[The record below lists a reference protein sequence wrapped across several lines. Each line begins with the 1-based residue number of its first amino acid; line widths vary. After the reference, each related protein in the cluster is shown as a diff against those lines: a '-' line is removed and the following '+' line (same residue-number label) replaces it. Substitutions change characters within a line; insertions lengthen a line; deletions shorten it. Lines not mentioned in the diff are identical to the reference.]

1 MSRAPRPDARAR
13 PSVRLHLLAARGLA
27 ALGSAAAGLALAQGA
42 STCYVRA
49 PSDAASASAA
59 SLPTPDHV
67 GIRRKSDKLF
77 ELDISV
83 AGPAQASCSV
93 AGIAKLQG
101 EPGAEVLGLVV
112 RPDPTRKSGRT
123 GTLCQVFVRLS
134 PAGVELATTPSA
146 CQAQSLCEGKVELN
160 GQRFDHATRL
170 PPGSKGPCFEK
181 RAP

>member
-1 MSRAPRPDARAR
+1 MMSR
-13 PSVRLHLLAARGLA
+13 VARGLA
-27 ALGSAAAGLALAQGA
+27 ALGCAAAGLAVAQGT
-42 STCYVRA
+42 STCYVRPPA
-49 PSDAASASAA
+49 DAASAPAA
-59 SLPTPDHV
+59 AAPDHV

-83 AGPAQASCSV
+83 AGAADAQCSV
-93 AGIAKLQG
+93 AGVAKLQG

-134 PAGVELATTPSA
+134 PAGVELATTPAA

-160 GQRFDHATRL
+160 GQRFEHATRL
-170 PPGSKGPCFEK
+170 PPGTRGPCFEK

>member
-1 MSRAPRPDARAR
+1 MSR
-13 PSVRLHLLAARGLA
+13 VARGLA
-27 ALGSAAAGLALAQGA
+27 ALGCAAAGLAVAQGTST
-42 STCYVRA
+42 STCYVRPPA
-49 PSDAASASAA
+49 EAASAPAA
-59 SLPTPDHV
+59 AAPDHV

-83 AGPAQASCSV
+83 AGAADAQCSV
-93 AGIAKLQG
+93 AGVAKLQG

-134 PAGVELATTPSA
+134 PAGVELATTPAA

-160 GQRFDHATRL
+160 GQRFEHATRL
-170 PPGSKGPCFEK
+170 PPGTRGPCFEK
-181 RAP
+181 RVP